1 MQFVAMAVGMIPPVR
16 AVLFDSS
23 GPLRFVTDSIG
34 ILGQAMIPCILLVL
48 GGNLVGGELYTS
60 GWMTVRRDYASRMSD
75 DVDRCVCVYLI

>member
-1 MQFVAMAVGMIPPVR
+1 MGDGGWGMGGLQFVAMAVGMIPPVR

-60 GWMTVRRDYASRMSD
+60 TPLDG
-75 DVDRCVCVYLI
+75 